1 MYICTKKYDINHKL
15 KNTNTTIMKKFSLS
29 KLGLLPRI
37 IVAIALGVGV
47 GMIAPDW
54 FARSFATF
62 NVIFSEFLSFIVPLL
77 IVGLVAPGIAD
88 LGKGAGRLLAITAV
102 LAYVFTLISGGSAYL
117 VGTNLFPQLMNT
129 SATIGETSHLTPW
142 FTVKIPPV
150 FDVMTALVVAFLLGL
165 GTAITESKSIKAIL
179 DEFGQIIERVIKGII
194 IPLLPFYIFGIFM
207 KMTITGE
214 VTSVLSILVKVIAVV
229 IVLNLCMLIFQYC
242 VAGAV
247 GRKNPFKMLWTML
260 PAYMTAI
267 GTQSSAATIPVTL
280 ERAKMLGVSPS
291 IASFTIPLCATI
303 HLSGSMMNITSFA
316 IAFMIFK
323 GMPIEASAFVEFV
336 CLLGITMVAA
346 PGVPGGAVM
355 AALGVLQSALGFNEE
370 LLGLMIAAYTA
381 MDSLGTATNVTGDGA
396 ISVIVD
402 RIDAWLNKGKQAA

>member
-1 MYICTKKYDINHKL
+1 
-15 KNTNTTIMKKFSLS
+15 
-29 KLGLLPRI
+29 
-37 IVAIALGVGV
+37 
-47 GMIAPDW
+47 
-54 FARSFATF
+54 
-62 NVIFSEFLSFIVPLL
+62 
-77 IVGLVAPGIAD
+77 
-88 LGKGAGRLLAITAV
+88 
-102 LAYVFTLISGGSAYL
+102 
-117 VGTNLFPQLMNT
+117 
-129 SATIGETSHLTPW
+129 
-142 FTVKIPPV
+142 
-150 FDVMTALVVAFLLGL
+150 
-165 GTAITESKSIKAIL
+165 
-179 DEFGQIIERVIKGII
+179 
-194 IPLLPFYIFGIFM
+194 
-207 KMTITGE
+207 
-214 VTSVLSILVKVIAVV
+214 
-229 IVLNLCMLIFQYC
+229 
-242 VAGAV
+242 
-247 GRKNPFKMLWTML
+247 MLWTML

-402 RIDAWLNKGKQAA
+402 RIDTWLNKGKQAA

>member
-1 MYICTKKYDINHKL
+1 
-15 KNTNTTIMKKFSLS
+15 MKKFSLS

-37 IVAIALGVGV
+37 ILAIALGVGV
-47 GMIAPDW
+47 GMIAPEW

-102 LAYVFTLISGGSAYL
+102 LAYLFTLISGGSAYI
-117 VGTNLFPQLMNT
+117 VGTNLFPLLMNT
-129 SATIGETSHLTPW
+129 SATIGETSHLAPW

-165 GTAITESKSIKAIL
+165 GTAITESKNIKSIL
-179 DEFGQIIERVIKGII
+179 DEFGKIIERVIKGII
-194 IPLLPFYIFGIFM
+194 IPLLPIYIFGIFM

-229 IVLNLCMLIFQYC
+229 IVLNLCMLIFQYTI
-242 VAGAV
+242 AGVV
-247 GRKNPFKMLWTML
+247 GKKNPFKMLWTML

-323 GMPIEASAFVEFV
+323 DMPIEASAFVEFV
-336 CLLGITMVAA
+336 CLLGITMIAA

-396 ISVIVD
+396 VTVIVD
-402 RIDAWLNKGKQAA
+402 RIDAWLNKGKRAA

>member
-1 MYICTKKYDINHKL
+1 
-15 KNTNTTIMKKFSLS
+15 MKKFSFS

-37 IVAIALGVGV
+37 ILAIALGVGV
-47 GMIAPDW
+47 GMIAPEW
-54 FARSFATF
+54 FARTFATF

-102 LAYVFTLISGGSAYL
+102 LAYLFTLISGGSAYI
-117 VGTNLFPQLMNT
+117 VGTNLFPLLMNT
-129 SATIGETSHLTPW
+129 SATIGETSHLAPW

-165 GTAITESKSIKAIL
+165 GTAITESKNIKSIL
-179 DEFGQIIERVIKGII
+179 DEFGKIIERVIKGII
-194 IPLLPFYIFGIFM
+194 IPLLPIYIFGIFM

-214 VTSVLSILVKVIAVV
+214 VTSVLSILIKVIAVV

-242 VAGAV
+242 IAGTV
-247 GRKNPFKMLWTML
+247 SRKNPFKMLWTML

-323 GMPIEASAFVEFV
+323 DMPIEASAFVEFV
-336 CLLGITMVAA
+336 CLLGITMIAA

-396 ISVIVD
+396 VSVIVD
-402 RIDAWLNKGKQAA
+402 RIDAWLNKGKRAA

>member
-1 MYICTKKYDINHKL
+1 
-15 KNTNTTIMKKFSLS
+15 MKKFSLS

-37 IVAIALGVGV
+37 FIAIFLGVGV
-47 GMIAPDW
+47 GMIAPEW

-102 LAYVFTLISGGSAYL
+102 LAYVFTLISGGSAYI
-117 VGTNLFPQLMNT
+117 VGTNIFPHLMNT
-129 SATIGETSHLTPW
+129 SATIGETSHLAPW

-165 GTAITESKSIKAIL
+165 GTAITESKNIKSIL
-179 DEFGQIIERVIKGII
+179 DEFGKIIERVIKGII
-194 IPLLPFYIFGIFM
+194 IPLLPIYIFGIFM

-214 VTSVLSILVKVIAVV
+214 VTSILSILVKVIAVV

-247 GRKNPFKMLWTML
+247 SRKNPLKMLWTML

-323 GMPIEASAFVEFV
+323 DMPIEASAFVEFV
-336 CLLGITMVAA
+336 CLLGITMIAA

-396 ISVIVD
+396 VTVIVD
-402 RIDAWLNKGKQAA
+402 RIENLLNKKKA

>member
-1 MYICTKKYDINHKL
+1 
-15 KNTNTTIMKKFSLS
+15 MKKFSLS

-37 IVAIALGVGV
+37 FIAILLGVGV
-47 GMIAPDW
+47 GMIAPEW

-88 LGKGAGRLLAITAV
+88 LGRGAGRLLAITAV
-102 LAYVFTLISGGSAYL
+102 LAYIFTLISGGSAYVL
-117 VGTNLFPQLMNT
+117 GVNVFPYLMNT
-129 SATIGETSHLTPW
+129 SAEVGATSHLAP
-142 FTVKIPPV
+142 FFSVKIPPV

-165 GTAITESKSIKAIL
+165 GTAITESKNIKSIL

-194 IPLLPFYIFGIFM
+194 IPLLPIYIFGIFM

-214 VTSVLSILVKVIAVV
+214 VTSILSILIKVIAVV
-229 IVLNLCMLIFQYC
+229 IVLNLCMLVFQYT
-242 VAGAV
+242 VAGVV

-280 ERAKMLGVSPS
+280 ERAKMLGVNPS

-336 CLLGITMVAA
+336 CLLGITMIAA

-396 ISVIVD
+396 VTVIVD
-402 RIDAWLNKGKQAA
+402 RIEAWLNRKKA

>member
-1 MYICTKKYDINHKL
+1 
-15 KNTNTTIMKKFSLS
+15 MKKFSLS

-37 IVAIALGVGV
+37 ILAIALGVGV
-47 GMIAPDW
+47 GMIAPEW
-54 FARSFATF
+54 FARTFATF

-102 LAYVFTLISGGSAYL
+102 LAYLFTLISGGSAYI
-117 VGTNLFPQLMNT
+117 VGTNLFPLLMNT
-129 SATIGETSHLTPW
+129 SATIGETSHLAPW

-165 GTAITESKSIKAIL
+165 GTAITESKNIKSIL
-179 DEFGQIIERVIKGII
+179 DEFGKIIERVIKGII
-194 IPLLPFYIFGIFM
+194 IPLLPIYIFGIFM

-229 IVLNLCMLIFQYC
+229 IVLNLCMLIFQYTI
-242 VAGAV
+242 AGVV
-247 GRKNPFKMLWTML
+247 GKKNPFKMLWTML

-323 GMPIEASAFVEFV
+323 DMPIEASAFVEFV
-336 CLLGITMVAA
+336 CLLGITMIAA

-396 ISVIVD
+396 VSVIVD
-402 RIDAWLNKGKQAA
+402 RIDAWLNKGKRAA

>member
-1 MYICTKKYDINHKL
+1 
-15 KNTNTTIMKKFSLS
+15 MKKFSLS

-37 IVAIALGVGV
+37 ILAIALGVGV
-47 GMIAPDW
+47 GMIAPEW
-54 FARSFATF
+54 FARTFATF

-102 LAYVFTLISGGSAYL
+102 LAYIFTLISGGSAYI
-117 VGTNLFPQLMNT
+117 VGTNLFPLLMNT
-129 SATIGETSHLTPW
+129 SATIGETSHLAPW

-165 GTAITESKSIKAIL
+165 GTAITESKNIKSIL
-179 DEFGQIIERVIKGII
+179 DEFGKIIERVIKGII
-194 IPLLPFYIFGIFM
+194 IPLLPIYIFGIFM

-242 VAGAV
+242 IAGTV
-247 GRKNPFKMLWTML
+247 SRKNPLKMLWTML

-323 GMPIEASAFVEFV
+323 DMPIEASAFVEFV
-336 CLLGITMVAA
+336 CLLGITMIAA

-396 ISVIVD
+396 VSVIVD
-402 RIDAWLNKGKQAA
+402 RIDAWLNKGKRAA

>member
-1 MYICTKKYDINHKL
+1 
-15 KNTNTTIMKKFSLS
+15 MKKFSLS

-37 IVAIALGVGV
+37 ILAIALGVGV
-47 GMIAPDW
+47 GMIAPEW

-102 LAYVFTLISGGSAYL
+102 LAYLFTLISGGSAYI
-117 VGTNLFPQLMNT
+117 VGTNLFPLLMNT
-129 SATIGETSHLTPW
+129 SATIGETSHLAPW

-165 GTAITESKSIKAIL
+165 GTAITESKNIKSIL
-179 DEFGQIIERVIKGII
+179 DEFGKIIERVIKGII
-194 IPLLPFYIFGIFM
+194 IPLLPIYIFGIFM

-229 IVLNLCMLIFQYC
+229 IVLNLCMLIFQYTI
-242 VAGAV
+242 AGVV
-247 GRKNPFKMLWTML
+247 GKKNPFKMLWTML

-323 GMPIEASAFVEFV
+323 DMPIEASAFVEFV
-336 CLLGITMVAA
+336 CLLGITMIAA

-396 ISVIVD
+396 VTVIVD
-402 RIDAWLNKGKQAA
+402 RIENLLNKKKA

>member
-1 MYICTKKYDINHKL
+1 
-15 KNTNTTIMKKFSLS
+15 MKKFSLS
-29 KLGLLPRI
+29 KFGLLPRI

-102 LAYVFTLISGGSAYL
+102 LAYIFTLISGSSAYV
-117 VGTNLFPQLMNT
+117 VGTNLFPYLMNT
-129 SATIGETSHLTPW
+129 SATIGETSHLAPW

-165 GTAITESKSIKAIL
+165 GTAITESKNIKYIL

-194 IPLLPFYIFGIFM
+194 IPLLPIYIFGIFM

-214 VTSVLSILVKVIAVV
+214 VTSILSILIKVIAVV
-229 IVLNLCMLIFQYC
+229 IVLNLCMLIFQYT
-242 VAGAV
+242 VAGVV
-247 GRKNPFKMLWTML
+247 GKKNPFKMLWTML

-323 GMPIEASAFVEFV
+323 GMPIETSAFIEFI

-396 ISVIVD
+396 ITVIVD
-402 RIDAWLNKGKQAA
+402 RIDGWLNKSKRAA

>member
-1 MYICTKKYDINHKL
+1 
-15 KNTNTTIMKKFSLS
+15 MKKFSLS
-29 KLGLLPRI
+29 KLGPLPRI
-37 IVAIALGVGV
+37 ILAIALGVGV
-47 GMIAPDW
+47 GMIAPEW
-54 FARSFATF
+54 FARTFATF

-102 LAYVFTLISGGSAYL
+102 LAYLFTLISGGSAYI
-117 VGTNLFPQLMNT
+117 VGTNLFPLLMNT
-129 SATIGETSHLTPW
+129 SATIGETSHLAPW

-165 GTAITESKSIKAIL
+165 GTAITESKNIKSIL
-179 DEFGQIIERVIKGII
+179 DEFGKIIERVIKGII
-194 IPLLPFYIFGIFM
+194 IPLLPIYIFGIFM

-229 IVLNLCMLIFQYC
+229 IVLNLCMLIFQYTI
-242 VAGAV
+242 AGVV
-247 GRKNPFKMLWTML
+247 GKKNPFKMLWTML

-323 GMPIEASAFVEFV
+323 DMPIEASAFVEFV
-336 CLLGITMVAA
+336 CLLGITMIAA

-396 ISVIVD
+396 VSVIVD
-402 RIDAWLNKGKQAA
+402 RIDAWLNKGKRAA

>member
-1 MYICTKKYDINHKL
+1 
-15 KNTNTTIMKKFSLS
+15 MKKFSLS

-37 IVAIALGVGV
+37 FIAIFLGVGV
-47 GMIAPDW
+47 GMIAPEW

-88 LGKGAGRLLAITAV
+88 LGRGAGRLLAITGI
-102 LAYVFTLISGGSAYL
+102 LAYIFTLISGGSAYVL
-117 VGTNLFPQLMNT
+117 GVNVFPYLMNT
-129 SATIGETSHLTPW
+129 SAEVGATSHLAP
-142 FTVKIPPV
+142 FFSVKIPPV

-165 GTAITESKSIKAIL
+165 GTAITESKNIKSIL

-194 IPLLPFYIFGIFM
+194 IPLLPIYIFGIFM

-214 VTSVLSILVKVIAVV
+214 VTSILSILIKVIAVV
-229 IVLNLCMLIFQYC
+229 IVLNLCMLIFQYT
-242 VAGAV
+242 VAGVV

-280 ERAKMLGVSPS
+280 ERAKMLGVNPS

-323 GMPIEASAFVEFV
+323 GMPIEVGPFVEFI

-355 AALGVLQSALGFNEE
+355 AALGVLQSSLGFNEE
-370 LLGLMIAAYTA
+370 LLGLMIAAYTS

-396 ISVIVD
+396 VTVIVD
-402 RIDAWLNKGKQAA
+402 RIEAWLNRKKA

>member
-1 MYICTKKYDINHKL
+1 
-15 KNTNTTIMKKFSLS
+15 MKKFSLS

-37 IVAIALGVGV
+37 ILAIALGVGV
-47 GMIAPDW
+47 GMIAPEW
-54 FARSFATF
+54 FARTFATF

-102 LAYVFTLISGGSAYL
+102 LAYLFTLISGGSAYI
-117 VGTNLFPQLMNT
+117 VGTNLFPLLMNT
-129 SATIGETSHLTPW
+129 SATIGETSHLAPW

-165 GTAITESKSIKAIL
+165 GTAITESKNIKSIL
-179 DEFGQIIERVIKGII
+179 DEFGKIIERVIKGII
-194 IPLLPFYIFGIFM
+194 IPLLPIYIFGIFM

-242 VAGAV
+242 IAGTV
-247 GRKNPFKMLWTML
+247 SRKNPFKMLWTML

-323 GMPIEASAFVEFV
+323 DMPIEASAFVEFV
-336 CLLGITMVAA
+336 CLLGITMIAA

-355 AALGVLQSALGFNEE
+355 AALGALQSALGFNEE

-396 ISVIVD
+396 VSVIVD
-402 RIDAWLNKGKQAA
+402 RIDAWLNKGKRAA